1 MRLGSA
7 LTLTPIGGL
16 IDDDRTSGPG
26 RGDGA
31 RAASPGD
38 GSGEGGLGDRGG
50 VLARSAAAMEA
61 LGFDSLWVFDAV
73 GRGFL
78 LPDPLM
84 ALTAA
89 AGATDRVEL
98 GTGIMQLPIR
108 NVVEVAHRVL
118 TLELVAPGRVLF
130 GVGPGSTERDFEVF
144 GGSFAGR
151 FATFEAQWREL
162 QALVRDGSVDGRDL
176 SPPATVLG
184 GPTLML
190 AGWRGRWVER
200 AATESSGW
208 IASAMYADDDQLAD
222 GIERYRAAGGERA
235 IVTNVQVGDELTPA
249 IERLGRL
256 ADMGFDDAVVFDLTP
271 SRDRLAALRESV
283 DD

>member
-7 LTLTPIGGL
+7 LTITPI
-16 IDDDRTSGPG
+16 DDSG
-26 RGDGA
+26 
-31 RAASPGD
+31 
-38 GSGEGGLGDRGG
+38 GSGHGG
-50 VLARSAAAMEA
+50 VLAWSAAVIEE
-61 LGFDSLWVFDAV
+61 LGYESIWVFDAV

-108 NVVEVAHRVL
+108 NEVEVAHRVL

-130 GVGPGSTERDFEVF
+130 GVGPGSTERDFDVF
-144 GGSFAGR
+144 GGSFADR
-151 FATFEAQWREL
+151 FTTFDRQWRNL
-162 QALVRDGSVDGRDL
+162 QALVRDGKVGDRDL
-176 SPPATVLG
+176 SPPDSALG

-200 AATESSGW
+200 AATESKGW

-222 GIERYRAAGGERA
+222 GIERFRAAGGERA
-235 IVTNVQVGDELTPA
+235 IVTNLQVGDDLAPA

-256 ADMGFDDAVVFDLTP
+256 AGMGFDDAVVFDLTP
-271 SRDRLAALRESV
+271 TRNRLAALRESV
-283 DD
+283 DG